1 MAAPLV
7 IVGSLN
13 MDVVCRVARA
23 PEAGETV
30 LGGEVGFVPGGK
42 GANQAVACARLG
54 GQVRMIGRVGD
65 DAFGRR
71 LRDGLALEGIDVGCV
86 GIDAEAASGVAMIL
100 VEGNG
105 QNRITVAPGA
115 NAQLTPAHIAQAA
128 TTWPDAGWLL
138 VQLETPIDTVT
149 AALDAARRAG
159 LRVILNPAPAPL
171 QALPPSWW
179 SCIDLLVPNEHEA
192 ASLTGIAAN
201 GVQGARAAARALRQR
216 GTPCVLVTLGAAGV
230 LVSDAAGERLIPAPA
245 VQVIDTTA
253 AGDTF
258 TGALAVAL
266 SEGRPLDA
274 AARFAVQAAGLSVT
288 RSGAQTSIP
297 RRHELGTNSSGD

>member
-1 MAAPLV
+1 MSSGTAAHGTDMAAPLV

-30 LGGEVGFVPGGK
+30 LGGEVSFVPGGK

-138 VQLETPIDTVT
+138 VQLET
-149 AALDAARRAG
+149 
-159 LRVILNPAPAPL
+159 
-171 QALPPSWW
+171 
-179 SCIDLLVPNEHEA
+179 
-192 ASLTGIAAN
+192 
-201 GVQGARAAARALRQR
+201 
-216 GTPCVLVTLGAAGV
+216 
-230 LVSDAAGERLIPAPA
+230 
-245 VQVIDTTA
+245 
-253 AGDTF
+253 
-258 TGALAVAL
+258 
-266 SEGRPLDA
+266 
-274 AARFAVQAAGLSVT
+274 
-288 RSGAQTSIP
+288 
-297 RRHELGTNSSGD
+297 